1 MAWGDEGVTK
11 LLYKQDSTTNWGPN
25 NSPTT
30 IQLIKSG
37 ILRTLRIVQ
46 GGGALAYTG
55 QLVASPMGP
64 YNVYSDLSVLANAQQ
79 TVYKASG
86 IGAYY
91 IDAVKRALE
100 YDDGPP
106 NASLPST
113 ISPTDQD
120 YVFDGRAVV
129 PPVTNTQWNWSLK
142 LWISQPIRS
151 LGGDVGLIPMSTEN
165 AQLTFSFTQN
175 SASSSSPY
183 TISESTNTMA
193 QPFYGAVGSA
203 PAGALTVASPSVDLV
218 KELFEPIV
226 NAADFPDFSF
236 VNQWVEERPQTF
248 GTNGF
253 TWKQNQDA
261 GVILRLIFGM
271 WASTVSYLNS
281 FGVASA
287 SLTGVNAIQLSYN
300 TDIVKFKESA
310 LEALA
315 RQREQLG
322 FDFDL
327 GVFFYDLL
335 GKDLTLADV
344 LNSYIVPAIQLQMN
358 LNGAFIVSTT
368 VPPKVL
374 VQRLVPIRVQ

>member
-11 LLYKQDSTTNWGPN
+11 LLYKQDSVTNWGPIN
-25 NSPTT
+25 FPVTVP
-30 IQLIKSG
+30 IIKSG
-37 ILRTLRIVQ
+37 ILRNLRVVQ
-46 GGGALAYTG
+46 GGGALTFAGATT
-55 QLVASPMGP
+55 ASPMGP
-64 YNVYSDLSVLANAQQ
+64 YNVYSDFTLLANAQQ

-91 IDAVKRALE
+91 INAVKVGLE
-100 YDDGPP
+100 FDDAPP
-106 NASLPST
+106 NAAIPGT
-113 ISPTDQD
+113 INPTDPD
-120 YVFDGRAVV
+120 FVFDGRAVV
-129 PPVTNTQWNWSLK
+129 APPTNTSWNWSLK
-142 LWISQPIRS
+142 IPIIQQIRS
-151 LGGDVGLIPMSTEN
+151 LGGEIGLIPMSTEN

-175 SASSSSPY
+175 AASVAAGVY
-183 TISESTNTMA
+183 TINSAANDLSQPYFGANAVTITN
-193 QPFYGAVGSA
+193 
-203 PAGALTVASPSVDLV
+203 PSVDLA
-218 KELFEPIV
+218 KELYEPVI
-226 NAADFPDFSF
+226 NEADFPDFSF
-236 VNQWVEERPQTF
+236 ISQWVEERPQTF

-261 GVILRLIFGM
+261 GVILRIIFGL
-271 WASTVSYLNS
+271 WQSTSP
-281 FGVASA
+281 FGVPSS
-287 SLTGVNAIQLSYN
+287 SLNRSDALVLSYN

-322 FDFDL
+322 FDLDF

-358 LNGAFIVSTT
+358 TSTGVTLNTN

-374 VQRLVPIRVQ
+374 VQRLIPIRVQ

>member
-11 LLYKQDSTTNWGPN
+11 LLYKQDSVTNWGPIN
-25 NSPTT
+25 APITV
-30 IQLIKSG
+30 QLIKSG
-37 ILRTLRIVQ
+37 ILRNLRIIQ
-46 GGGALAYTG
+46 GGGALAFAGATT
-55 QLVASPMGP
+55 ASPMGP
-64 YNVYSDLSVLANAQQ
+64 YNIYSDLTVLANAQQ

-91 IDAVKRALE
+91 IDTVKRALE
-100 YDDGPP
+100 FDDGPP
-106 NASLPST
+106 NASLAST
-113 ISPTDQD
+113 INVTDPD
-120 YVFDGRAVV
+120 FVFDGRATSA
-129 PPVTNTQWNWSLK
+129 PATNTQWNWSLK
-142 LWISQPIRS
+142 LPITQQIRS
-151 LGGDVGLIPMSTEN
+151 LGGDIGLIPMSTEN

-175 SASSSSPY
+175 AFSVAGSTY
-183 TISESTNTMA
+183 TIQSAANDLS
-193 QPFYGAVGSA
+193 QPYFGANAVTIA
-203 PAGALTVASPSVDLV
+203 TPSVDLV
-218 KELFEPIV
+218 KELYEPVV
-226 NAADFPDFSF
+226 NEADFPDFSF
-236 VNQWVEERPQTF
+236 VSQWVEERPQTF

-261 GVILRLIFGM
+261 GVVLRLIFGL
-271 WASTVSYLNS
+271 WTSASPFGITSANLNS
-281 FGVASA
+281 ASA
-287 SLTGVNAIQLSYN
+287 LILSYN

-322 FDFDL
+322 FDLDF

-358 LNGAFIVSTT
+358 TSSAVTLNTT

-374 VQRLVPIRVQ
+374 VQRLIPIRVQ

>member
-11 LLYKQDSTTNWGPN
+11 LLYKQDSVTNWGPIN
-25 NSPTT
+25 APITV
-30 IQLIKSG
+30 QLIKSG
-37 ILRTLRIVQ
+37 ILRNLRIIQ
-46 GGGALAYTG
+46 GGGALAFAGATT
-55 QLVASPMGP
+55 ASPMGP
-64 YNVYSDLSVLANAQQ
+64 YNIYSDFTVLANAQQ

-91 IDAVKRALE
+91 IDTVKRALE
-100 YDDGPP
+100 FDDGPP
-106 NASLPST
+106 NASLA
-113 ISPTDQD
+113 SPINVTDPD
-120 YVFDGRAVV
+120 FVFDGRATSA
-129 PPVTNTQWNWSLK
+129 PATNTQWNWSLK
-142 LWISQPIRS
+142 LPITQQIRS
-151 LGGDVGLIPMSTEN
+151 LGGDIGLIPMSTEN

-175 SASSSSPY
+175 AFSVAGSTY
-183 TISESTNTMA
+183 TIQSAANDLS
-193 QPFYGAVGSA
+193 QPYFGANAV
-203 PAGALTVASPSVDLV
+203 TVATPSVDLV
-218 KELFEPIV
+218 KELYEPVI
-226 NAADFPDFSF
+226 NEADFPDFSF
-236 VNQWVEERPQTF
+236 VSQWVEERPQTF

-261 GVILRLIFGM
+261 GVILRLIFGL
-271 WASTVSYLNS
+271 WTSASP
-281 FGVASA
+281 FGITSANLATASA
-287 SLTGVNAIQLSYN
+287 LILSYN

-322 FDFDL
+322 FDLDF

-358 LNGAFIVSTT
+358 TSSAVTLNTT

-374 VQRLVPIRVQ
+374 VQRLIPIRVQ